1 MKTPDIVLI
10 KALFMLAR
18 DIESEDGVANACI
31 QEGAHRIAELTAG
44 IREVLLENLHLADG
58 ENCTLAKL
66 KKLINFELPK
76 DED

>member
-10 KALFMLAR
+10 KALFLLAR

-31 QEGAHRIAELTAG
+31 SEAASRISELTAG
-44 IREVLLENLHLADG
+44 IREVLLDNLHLADG
-58 ENCTLAKL
+58 ENCTLIKL
-66 KKLINFELPK
+66 KKLINFETPK